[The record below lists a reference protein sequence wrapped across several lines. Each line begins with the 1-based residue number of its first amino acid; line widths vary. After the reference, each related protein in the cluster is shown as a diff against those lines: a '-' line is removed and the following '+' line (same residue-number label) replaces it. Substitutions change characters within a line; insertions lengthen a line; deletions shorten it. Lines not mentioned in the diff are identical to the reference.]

1 MDIIKVRVGK
11 KIVEGYLKNAGK
23 MSANAMVII
32 CEDPKFE
39 EYSLSYSEKEF
50 KAVKD
55 LYTTHKPYSKRSK
68 TAVSGFDLIF
78 PIGKLEELIYP
89 GILGAIVDFYRHD
102 LRLVDDYERT
112 WYGPEFYGRYNTTG
126 KFPDL
131 SKDKN
136 YSAFRRAV
144 VGAKILGNLI
154 SKYLP
159 EYNKQVSQVIS
170 DDLTEYIKQQ
180 SK

>member
-23 MSANAMVII
+23 MSANAMVIL

-112 WYGPEFYGRYNTTG
+112 WSIPCRFVIIYKPKIMSVKIYN
-126 KFPDL
+126 
-131 SKDKN
+131 S
-136 YSAFRRAV
+136 R
-144 VGAKILGNLI
+144 
-154 SKYLP
+154 
-159 EYNKQVSQVIS
+159 
-170 DDLTEYIKQQ
+170 
-180 SK
+180 

>member
-11 KIVEGYLKNAGK
+11 KIVDGYLKNTGK
-23 MSANAMVII
+23 ASVNAMVIL

-39 EYSLSYSEKEF
+39 EYGLSYSEKEF
-50 KAVKD
+50 KAVKE
-55 LYTTHKPYSKRSK
+55 LYTAHKQYSNRSK
-68 TAVSGFDLIF
+68 TAISGFDLVF

-102 LRLVDDYERT
+102 LRLVDDYERK

-131 SKDKN
+131 STDKN
-136 YSAFRRAV
+136 YSAFIRAT
-144 VGAKILGNLI
+144 VGTKILGNLI

-159 EYNKQVSQVIS
+159 EYNKSASQVIS